1 MPRQPI
7 NYNETVFYKIVCNDL
22 QITDMYIGHSTNFS
36 KRKYNHK
43 ANCTNPKIKDYG
55 IKLYQFIRENGGWEA
70 WSMAMIEQRPCENK
84 LDALRHERHLI
95 ETLKPTL
102 NHTIPTR
109 NLKEWYEA
117 NKDVRREY
125 AVQYHI
131 KTAEKRHLHGRE
143 DVVCTNC
150 GQQIKRF
157 SLWSQ
162 RTIQCADNS
171 LK

>member
-1 MPRQPI
+1 
-7 NYNETVFYKIVCNDL
+7 
-22 QITDMYIGHSTNFS
+22 
-36 KRKYNHK
+36 
-43 ANCTNPKIKDYG
+43 
-55 IKLYQFIRENGGWEA
+55 
-70 WSMAMIEQRPCENK
+70 MIEQRQCENK

-131 KTAEKRHLHGRE
+131 KTAEKRYLYNRE

-150 GQQIKRF
+150 GQQMKRF
-157 SLWSQ
+157 SLWNHQ
-162 RTIQCADNS
+162 RTIQCADDS
-171 LK
+171 LNKIQPIII